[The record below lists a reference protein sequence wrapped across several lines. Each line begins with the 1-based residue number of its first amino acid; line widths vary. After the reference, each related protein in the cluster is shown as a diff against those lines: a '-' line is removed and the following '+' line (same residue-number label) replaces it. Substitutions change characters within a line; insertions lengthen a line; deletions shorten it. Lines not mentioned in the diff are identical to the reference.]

1 VSSLDPAAEMIAK
14 GVTPLEPY
22 PGSNKPWK
30 CKCIACGAIVHPRYY
45 TVVKREKGGCNFCA
59 KKNAGIERSRRIREE
74 DFPRACADAG
84 VTPLSEF
91 VNSFEKI
98 ELRCNTCGYEFKLVW
113 SPLRDGRGCPKCS
126 RINQS
131 NRGHKKSEA
140 IAIQLFLDANVKPI
154 GPFAGLAKPY
164 PGICLNCGSEV
175 KPTPSALQQGQGP
188 CFKCGKIKG
197 ARKRRESTYSREE
210 ALAIMAS
217 RDIQISPGEPYP
229 GATKPW
235 PGNCAL
241 CGLPVASTVGNARNG
256 KGGCR
261 VCHSLDSDSAFDFFG
276 PGVLYLISSER
287 FAAYKIGIAGK
298 TTSRLIAHKSAGWD
312 SVIFTHDALGY
323 EVNYVEQF
331 VLHWLREEM
340 DVSEAVSNDLLP
352 EGGGTETWAHGT
364 VAPEIVWKKALE
376 QFELKNWPIP
386 IAIQQGT
393 AKKKARR
400 TCTLIEN
407 DEQCLK
413 LYYSNGYCRKH
424 YTAWKASGDPLLVKR
439 VPFTNTH
446 CQVIDDGKVCNKPA
460 KKSSMKSIDGMCMTH
475 YHRNYEHGDPTFTKR
490 PTPKPRLG
498 TCSIQSCRKVDFS
511 LGLCKTH
518 YDEARRKMKRA
529 AEGRPEPIK
538 YESEDC
544 EVDGCIRRRS
554 SKGMCNLHYTRS
566 KKYGSP
572 HFSGRG
578 PRMMEKLGHC
588 LAEGCDAP
596 DAQKGLC
603 KSHYNREYKRKKRGK
618 PSLLDI
624 QND

>member
-1 VSSLDPAAEMIAK
+1 MSSSPDLVSEMIAK
-14 GVTPLEPY
+14 GVIPLEPY

-30 CKCIACGAIVHPRYY
+30 CQCVACGAIVHPRYY
-45 TVVKREKGGCNFCA
+45 TVVKSGKGGCNFCA
-59 KKNAGIERSRRIREE
+59 KKNAGIERSKRIREE
-74 DFPRACADAG
+74 AFPRACADAG

-98 ELRCNTCGYEFKLVW
+98 KLRCNTCGHEFSMVW

-126 RINQS
+126 RISQTK
-131 NRGHKKSEA
+131 RELARSES
-140 IAIQLFLDANVKPI
+140 IATQLLLAANVRPI
-154 GPFAGLAKPY
+154 GPYAGMGNPY
-164 PGICLNCGSEV
+164 LGVCLVCDSEV
-175 KPTPSALQQGQGP
+175 KPRPIAIQQGQGA
-188 CFKCGKIKG
+188 CYNCGKTEG
-197 ARKRRESTYSREE
+197 GRKRRESTYSREE

-217 RDIQISPGEPYP
+217 RDIQISPDEPYP
-229 GATKPW
+229 GASKPW

-241 CGLPVASTVGNARNG
+241 CGLPVATTVGNARNG

-287 FAAYKIGIAGK
+287 FGAYKIGIAGK

-312 SVIFTHDALGY
+312 SVLFTHDALGY
-323 EVNYVEQF
+323 EVNYVEQL
-331 VLHWLREEM
+331 VLQWLRAEM

-424 YTAWKASGDPLLVKR
+424 YTAWKAFGDPLLVKR

-446 CQVIDDGKVCNKPA
+446 CQVVENGKACNKLA
-460 KKSSMKSIDGMCMTH
+460 KRSAKDSEVGMCMTH
-475 YHRNYEHGDPTFTKR
+475 YHRNYEYGDPTLMKR
-490 PTPKPRLG
+490 PTPKSRLG
-498 TCSIQSCRKVDFS
+498 VCSTQNCNEVDVS
-511 LGLCKTH
+511 LGLCKIH
-518 YDEARRKMKRA
+518 YGEARRKKKRVT
-529 AEGRPEPIK
+529 EGLPEPIK
-538 YESEDC
+538 YENENC
-544 EVDGCIRRRS
+544 EVDGCNRKRS
-554 SKGMCNLHYTRS
+554 SKGMCHLHYTRM
-566 KKYGSP
+566 KTYGSP
-572 HFSGRG
+572 HLSGRG
-578 PRMMEKLGHC
+578 PRMMEKLGNC
-588 LAEGCDAP
+588 LVEDCTER

-618 PSLLDI
+618 PSLLDS
-624 QND
+624 